1 MKPSLLASTAAL
13 LFCSTVARAQTT
25 MGEGHS
31 GFHAAVGLGYG
42 SVALNCSECG
52 GERVD
57 NPAIMLRFGGAVRPG
72 IVLSGE
78 LTGWSKSAEGSTT
91 NISWAN
97 FVAQFYPEQSR
108 RLYLKTGIGVGRIDA
123 NIAIPDGRA
132 DTPVVVMQAAA
143 TSLGLE
149 AGFGYDVRVKRGFS
163 LTPFA
168 DLLYSTNAD
177 VKVNG
182 SSSGFRL
189 GATLLHFGLAASW
202 R

>member
-13 LFCSTVARAQTT
+13 LVCSTVARAQNTI
-25 MGEGHS
+25 GEGHS

-52 GERVD
+52 GERIG
-57 NPAIMLRFGGAVRPG
+57 NPAIMLRFGGAVRPAV
-72 IVLSGE
+72 VLSGE
-78 LTGWSKSAEGSTT
+78 LTAWSKSAEGSTT

-97 FVAQFYPEQSR
+97 FVAQFYPEQTR
-108 RLYLKTGIGVGRIDA
+108 RFYLKTGIGVGRIDA
-123 NIAIPDGRA
+123 SIAIPDALGGKA
-132 DTPVVVMQAAA
+132 EA

-149 AGFGYDVRVKRGFS
+149 AGFGYDVRITRGFS
-163 LTPFA
+163 FTPFA

-182 SSSGFRL
+182 SSSGFNL

>member
-1 MKPSLLASTAAL
+1 MKTALFASAAAL

-25 MGEGHS
+25 KGEGHS
-31 GFHAAVGLGYG
+31 GFHVAVGIGYG
-42 SVALNCSECG
+42 SVGLNCSECG
-52 GERVD
+52 GERVG

-78 LTGWSKSAEGSTT
+78 LTGWSKSAEGATA
-91 NISWAN
+91 NVSWAN

-123 NIAIPDGRA
+123 NIALPEPFA
-132 DTPVVVMQAAA
+132 EKAEA

-149 AGFGYDVRVKRGFS
+149 AGFGYDVRITRGFS

-177 VKVNG
+177 VKLNG
-182 SSSGFRL
+182 SSSGLSL